1 MTTTPTAPKS
11 YLLETSILIHTLF
24 SLKRPAKTTPMND
37 ILIGTPTQRQARAY
51 DLDIPDL
58 LDQGGIMDLKVM
70 RTVYLLTPLEI
81 GQLTDAAGTLITD
94 AFKTATSE
102 SKRIV
107 RQYAKTDLRDEIIVI
122 SGRCVEEGYHRAMA
136 ALVSKQNLHCLN
148 LAET

>member
-1 MTTTPTAPKS
+1 
-11 YLLETSILIHTLF
+11 
-24 SLKRPAKTTPMND
+24 MND

-51 DLDIPDL
+51 DLNIPDL